1 MSQGGRSDTSTF
13 SAGGRLQ
20 EGEVVEHVFDDRRRT
35 GGRREYLCRV
45 VDSGPR
51 WLPAEDVSGD
61 NLTVWEAGEAARV
74 DRRDYELAKKSRA
87 AKRAQEKPTIV
98 QTFRDSEPGKMLLSQ
113 KINTIAGA
121 GPHRKSDCEMALQ
134 RMRGDDFKLHT
145 IRTSDLKRA
154 EADAV
159 TAGKAFGARAGEY
172 DYLGKHAFS
181 IHGFKMNGKA
191 KFRGRDVLV

>member
-87 AKRAQEKPTIV
+87 AKREQEKPTIV

-113 KINTIAGA
+113 KINTHAGA
-121 GPHRKSDCEMALQ
+121 GPHRK
-134 RMRGDDFKLHT
+134 
-145 IRTSDLKRA
+145 
-154 EADAV
+154 
-159 TAGKAFGARAGEY
+159 
-172 DYLGKHAFS
+172 
-181 IHGFKMNGKA
+181 
-191 KFRGRDVLV
+191 